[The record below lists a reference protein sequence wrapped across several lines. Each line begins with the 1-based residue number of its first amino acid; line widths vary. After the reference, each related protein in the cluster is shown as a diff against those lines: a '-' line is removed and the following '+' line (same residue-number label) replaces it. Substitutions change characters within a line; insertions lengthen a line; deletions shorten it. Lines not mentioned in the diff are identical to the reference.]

1 MILVYDIDLAIN
13 RVREEA
19 DENANIIWG
28 VQKDENLNGKFK
40 ISVVSTGIDNRK
52 LLSNF
57 SQNENITNFQHIE
70 IEINLIRENQFNM
83 LNSDELAKQTNK
95 FFVDLQE
102 TRNENQKDEKLVN
115 MKPELKKK
123 KKLFSQKFLD

>member
-1 MILVYDIDLAIN
+1 MWEMILVCMTLDLAIN

-40 ISVVSTGIDNRK
+40 ISVVSTGIDNENYYR
-52 LLSNF
+52 NF
-57 SQNENITNFQHIE
+57 SQNENITNIQHVE
-70 IEINLIRENQFNM
+70 VESNLSEKGENQFNT
-83 LNSDELAKQTNK
+83 LNSDEVEQNRQTS

-102 TRNENQKDEKLVN
+102 TSNEIKK
-115 MKPELKKK
+115 MKN
-123 KKLFSQKFLD
+123 